1 MEPEKL
7 KKVLEVKYL
16 AACREVRI
24 LAKAEKSEKKSGG
37 KIANTVMSML
47 AAERKKTVLD
57 IYALAFPDEAL
68 AVLIKKGLA
77 VEDPENTD
85 DPECEPSG
93 EPAGDGEAA

>member
-16 AACREVRI
+16 AACREIRI

-37 KIANTVMSML
+37 KITNTVMSML
-47 AAERKKTVLD
+47 AVERKKTVLD
-57 IYALAFPDEAL
+57 IYAVAFPDEAL
-68 AVLIKKGLA
+68 AALIKKGLA
-77 VEDPENTD
+77 VEDPESTD
-85 DPECEPSG
+85 DPEYGPTG

>member
-16 AACREVRI
+16 AACREIRI

-37 KIANTVMSML
+37 KITNTVMSML

-57 IYALAFPDEAL
+57 IYAVAFPNEAL
-68 AVLIKKGLA
+68 AALIEKGLA
-77 VEDPENTD
+77 VEGPESTEDPED
-85 DPECEPSG
+85 GPSG